1 MECLTGLSPF
11 ARNGEPDVKGSE
23 AVVDRRL
30 PDHGNP

>member
-11 ARNGEPDVKGSE
+11 ARNGEPDVKGGE